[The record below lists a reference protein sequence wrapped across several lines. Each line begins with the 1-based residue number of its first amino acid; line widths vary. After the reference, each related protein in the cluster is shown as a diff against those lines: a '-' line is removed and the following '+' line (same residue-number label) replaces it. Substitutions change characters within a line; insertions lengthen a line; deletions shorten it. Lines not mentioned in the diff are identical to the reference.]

1 MYEILRK
8 LFYFLEYLEYRQT
21 HFAGCFLQKIK
32 TWKNFKFFYQNH
44 GLTPLAKSQFFDF
57 FNFLIL
63 RSKNVFFLSGI
74 IIMKHILLVDFAKN
88 KNVEKSFDQN
98 HGLTPL
104 EKYQNFNFFNF
115 VILESKNAIFLSTI
129 TTKTF
134 SRPIYPTIKR

>member
-1 MYEILRK
+1 
-8 LFYFLEYLEYRQT
+8 
-21 HFAGCFLQKIK
+21 
-32 TWKNFKFFYQNH
+32 
-44 GLTPLAKSQFFDF
+44 
-57 FNFLIL
+57 
-63 RSKNVFFLSGI
+63 
-74 IIMKHILLVDFAKN
+74 MKHILLVDFAKN

-115 VILESKNAIFLSTI
+115 VILESKHAIFLSTI